1 MKTKILAIVLFLVTF
16 FSISSYSQRYFITDT
31 TEVILLDGTS
41 IYTIDKFSNLKEEA
55 KILVDKIYDIV
66 DNSKMID
73 DIYLD
78 SLSTT
83 SESDTIFFTVN
94 DRINSDDI
102 KELNDLINIF
112 TVISNDCNK
121 TLDLGIFTSDD
132 IPLIFIE
139 LYNPIGEING
149 NKVTYKC
156 NIDTVVNTN
165 FVNTKY
171 AKDLLSKYTS
181 VLCYKILSHD
191 LFI

>member
-41 IYTIDKFSNLKEEA
+41 TYTIDKFSNLKEEA

-66 DNSKMID
+66 DNSKMIEY
-73 DIYLD
+73 IYLD

-171 AKDLLSKYTS
+171 AKDLLSKYGT
-181 VLCYKILSHD
+181 LLYKVASYK
-191 LFI
+191 

>member
-16 FSISSYSQRYFITDT
+16 FNISSYSQRYFITDT
-31 TEVILLDGTS
+31 TKVTLLDGTS
-41 IYTIDKFSNLKEEA
+41 TYTINKFSNLKEEA

-73 DIYLD
+73 DINID
-78 SLSTT
+78 SLSET
-83 SESDTIFFTVN
+83 SVSDTIFLTVN

-112 TVISNDCNK
+112 TVISHDCNK
-121 TLDLGIFTSDD
+121 ILDFGIFTSDD

-139 LYNPIGEING
+139 LYNPIEEING

-156 NIDTVVNTN
+156 TIDTVVDTN
-165 FVNTKY
+165 FINTKY
-171 AKDLLSKYTS
+171 AKDLLSKYGT
-181 VLCYKILSHD
+181 LLYKVASYK
-191 LFI
+191 

>member
-16 FSISSYSQRYFITDT
+16 FSVSSYSQRYFITDT
-31 TEVILLDGTS
+31 TKVTLLDGTS
-41 IYTIDKFSNLKEEA
+41 TYTINKFSNPKEEA

-66 DNSKMID
+66 DNSKMIE
-73 DIYLD
+73 DIYLY
-78 SLSTT
+78 SLSET
-83 SESDTIFFTVN
+83 SASDTIFLTVN

-121 TLDLGIFTSDD
+121 TLDFGIFTSDD

-139 LYNPIGEING
+139 LYNPIKEING

-156 NIDTVVNTN
+156 NIDTVVDTN
-165 FVNTKY
+165 FINTKY
-171 AKDLLSKYTS
+171 AKYLLSKYGT
-181 VLCYKILSHD
+181 LLYKVASYK
-191 LFI
+191 